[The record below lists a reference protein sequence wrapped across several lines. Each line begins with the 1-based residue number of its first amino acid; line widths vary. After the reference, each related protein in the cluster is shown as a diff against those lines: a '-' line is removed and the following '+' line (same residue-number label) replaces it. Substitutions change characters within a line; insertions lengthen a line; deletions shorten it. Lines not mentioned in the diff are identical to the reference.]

1 MNVLTATNC
10 TLYMVKIINI
20 MLCIFYHKLKKKT
33 LAAQN
38 NINIVQSHL
47 IHHATSLIQLLFF
60 LELVIA
66 LWFLSPLFA

>member
-1 MNVLTATNC
+1 MYILPQV
-10 TLYMVKIINI
+10 
-20 MLCIFYHKLKKKT
+20 KKKT